1 MAILGAFENGYCH
14 ATNVNVRNSPVS
26 GSVLYQAQP
35 NEQVQC
41 QGTSTGSDG
50 YVWLYI
56 RNVSNTSRPMG
67 WIRHDFITAGT
78 PGGGTNPGTGSV
90 LQLIQNYSN
99 SASSSD
105 HITRAQYLANLDYY
119 ASLRTIAYKSAGTSR
134 DSYGNYTAM
143 CCASYPQVSRAG
155 RGGGGCTTQYN
166 SYMAASNLKGT
177 IASLGGYGALIP
189 GMEIFQGTAGTKE
202 HMGVYMGTYNFGS
215 GYEPAVYQSTSS
227 RTTLKA
233 KYDDSLKQ
241 GPNLTSMNNKWLY
254 WGWPKYVKL

>member
-14 ATNVNVRNSPVS
+14 ATNVNVRSSPVS
-26 GSVLYQAQP
+26 GTSLYQAQP

-41 QGTSTGSDG
+41 QGTANGSDG

-56 RNVSNTSRPMG
+56 RNLSNTSRPMG

-78 PGGGTNPGTGSV
+78 PGGSTNPGNPSV

-99 SASSSD
+99 GASSSD
-105 HITRAQYLANLDYY
+105 HITRAQYLANLDMW
-119 ASLRTIAYKSAGTSR
+119 AAKRTIGYTGAGTT
-134 DSYGNYTAM
+134 GTAPNYTAM
-143 CCASYPQVSRAG
+143 CCASYPKISRAG

-189 GMEIFQGTAGTKE
+189 GMEIFQGTSGTKE
-202 HMGVYMGTYNFGS
+202 HMGVYAGLYNFGS
-215 GYEPAVYQSTSS
+215 GNEHAVYQSTSS